1 MSTLRI
7 RRVIAAAALV
17 VGGLTGACS
26 EPTSTDGVNA
36 PPTEAPTT
44 PTPAGA
50 LRVAPDTVTMV
61 PGDSMYFVA
70 VDSLASG
77 SRGAATVAWSASGG
91 TVDSAGLFRAPSQ
104 PGSYRVIARGAN
116 GADSALVVV
125 GAGLDTSATPVTG
138 TDSTASALLSGLQ
151 LDALPATLGLAPG
164 GKQQFT
170 AVARYAGR
178 TYSIQASWL
187 ASGGTIT
194 SGGYFTAPTSSGSY
208 RVIARLV
215 IASYGISLADTSIVT
230 VGSGTTTPPTTPT
243 PTLSSVVLTPAT
255 ASLALG
261 ATQQFTAQG
270 RMSDG
275 SATSVSVTWGAT
287 GGTVTPGGL
296 YTAGGTAGTFRV
308 IAVQQG
314 GTRADTS
321 AVTVTASAPTLTAV
335 EVTPASASVAT
346 GATQQF
352 SALGRMSDNSTSSV
366 TVTWSA
372 TGGAITPG
380 GLYTAGTTAGA
391 YRVIAVQQGGTR
403 ADTSAVTVTSTPPA
417 SGTVAN
423 PGALPAAS
431 GQLKNVAAYTALNVR
446 GMAAGSSYTDPVT
459 GVRVW
464 KVTSAT
470 CADVEQFERAL
481 VLGGPGAG
489 EPGVGA
495 GEVDVVHPDGQRV
508 PGGLHAGRGVL
519 QLAASA
525 LGDEDADVLEEPGDA
540 AARVRGGGEPVAAV
554 RHGDQHVRR
563 YRVVPGGLQHRRL
576 AAAGQG

>member
-1 MSTLRI
+1 M
-7 RRVIAAAALV
+7 
-17 VGGLTGACS
+17 
-26 EPTSTDGVNA
+26 
-36 PPTEAPTT
+36 
-44 PTPAGA
+44 TPA
-50 LRVAPDTVTMV
+50 
-61 PGDSMYFVA
+61 S
-70 VDSLASG
+70 
-77 SRGAATVAWSASGG
+77 ATVAA
-91 TVDSAGLFRAPSQ
+91 
-104 PGSYRVIARGAN
+104 
-116 GADSALVVV
+116 
-125 GAGLDTSATPVTG
+125 
-138 TDSTASALLSGLQ
+138 
-151 LDALPATLGLAPG
+151 
-164 GKQQFT
+164 
-170 AVARYAGR
+170 
-178 TYSIQASWL
+178 
-187 ASGGTIT
+187 
-194 SGGYFTAPTSSGSY
+194 
-208 RVIARLV
+208 
-215 IASYGISLADTSIVT
+215 
-230 VGSGTTTPPTTPT
+230 
-243 PTLSSVVLTPAT
+243 
-255 ASLALG
+255 G
-261 ATQQFTAQG
+261 ATQQFTRCRPHERRQHLE
-270 RMSDG
+270 RVRDLES
-275 SATSVSVTWGAT
+275 AT

-296 YTAGGTAGTFRV
+296 YTAGATAGTFRV

-372 TGGAITPG
+372 TGGAITTG

-495 GEVDVVHPDGQRV
+495 
-508 PGGLHAGRGVL
+508 RG
-519 QLAASA
+519 S
-525 LGDEDADVLEEPGDA
+525 
-540 AARVRGGGEPVAAV
+540 
-554 RHGDQHVRR
+554 RR
-563 YRVVPGGLQHRRL
+563 CTS
-576 AAAGQG
+576 